1 MSRLQRTAGS
11 GGLVYS
17 TEAGRMCPGC
27 RKPVTDCVCT
37 KSVAPAG
44 DGVARVACDTQG
56 RRGKAVTVV
65 RGLPLAQDALAQMA
79 RELKAACGVGGTLK
93 AGVIELQGDHV
104 DRVLAELT
112 TRGLRAKRGK

>member
-1 MSRLQRTAGS
+1 MSRLQRTSGS

-17 TEAGRMCPGC
+17 TDAGRMCPNC
-27 RKPVTDCVCT
+27 RQPVVDCVCS

-65 RGLPLAQDALAQMA
+65 RGLPLAEDAQAQLA

-93 AGVIELQGDHV
+93 AGIIELQGEHV
-104 DRVLAELT
+104 ERVLAELAA
-112 TRGLRAKRGK
+112 RGLRAKRGK

>member
-1 MSRLQRTAGS
+1 MSRLQRAAGS

-17 TEAGRMCPGC
+17 TDAGRMCPKC
-27 RKPVTDCVCT
+27 RQPVADCVCART
-37 KSVAPAG
+37 AAPVG

-65 RGLPLAQDALAQMA
+65 RGLHLADDALAQLA

-93 AGVIELQGDHV
+93 DGVIELQGDHV
-104 DRVLAELT
+104 ERVLAELGA
-112 TRGLRAKRGK
+112 RGLRGKRGK